1 MNAVTESASTP
12 PPSTG
17 IAQLDEAL
25 ANVNLTGPVA
35 EHPEQLAAAVEVLQ
49 QTLRTPPQS

>member
-1 MNAVTESASTP
+1 MTESASTP